1 MKSLLVVALLF
12 ATNALAES
20 PAPAGNLSSKF
31 DLLEGRLAVLEK
43 ENAQLRRQME
53 ENERKRSELLARVAQ
68 LESKAKKG
76 DALRLA
82 EILPK
87 EESEKKTFFEKF
99 RREMKSDSDRA
110 SGKWTNPEAW
120 ASIRKRMT
128 SYQVRQVLG
137 NPTRIRQSANPGVE
151 QVYLYEGD
159 LNADG
164 EKERGFINFK
174 DKRIVSF
181 QSPH

>member
-1 MKSLLVVALLF
+1 MKSLLVVTLLF

-20 PAPAGNLSSKF
+20 PAPARDLSSKF
-31 DLLEGRLAVLEK
+31 DLLEGRLAALEK

-53 ENERKRSELLARVAQ
+53 ENERKRSELLARVAE
-68 LESKAKKG
+68 LESNAKKG
-76 DALRLA
+76 DAIRLA

-87 EESEKKTFFEKF
+87 EESDKKSFFERF

-110 SGKWTNPEAW
+110 SGPWTNPEAW

-128 SYQVRQVLG
+128 SYQVRQALG
-137 NPTRIRQSANPGVE
+137 SPTRIRQSANPGVE